1 MSPLE
6 IIKLVGFAT
15 GAALHLY
22 LAWLIWNR
30 RLGTQQKLTQHE
42 WSFVVI
48 GVCLGGWFLGNLLTT
63 LHALLFGFS
72 RLTGWL
78 RVWDTITTISVSM
91 VPSAILFAHIAF
103 WSYLNDHRTLTPR
116 QVRLAGLACYG
127 LMIFIPYPIYRIATG
142 PYKPFFEKL
151 NWLLIPYSVW
161 YLLALSASAIIA
173 WSMKDKLAAESVR
186 ERRFFKQLAVLLL
199 ITGIFEFVVVGVRR
213 SGPSDT
219 FWVAYLL
226 LSLLPAF
233 FISYYVYRYKLVE
246 VIIKGSLVYASFA
259 VVFIGFYTYVIRR
272 IDSFLAESFK
282 LERPGV
288 IEAILILGMFALAGP
303 LMRVLDRIV
312 QRLFTQEIGLYRD
325 VVRQVTVGA
334 AGFGELDSLI
344 RYVEATIRRGLD
356 LKNVRIIPV
365 ERIEPDSPERN
376 LADRMVDQQIDMIE
390 SDEDLS
396 RLQATA
402 AYALSREG
410 ALIGLMLIA
419 ADQRTLTSEKGEV
432 LKVLAG
438 QVAIEIESCR
448 LVEEKVQLERE
459 LASRERLATLGQMA
473 ATVAHEVKNPLSSIK
488 SIAQVMR
495 EEESLSEYDRDLE
508 LIVSEVDRLNRTVSQ
523 LLAFSRPG
531 VADSRPAELSD
542 LLNSIVDLF
551 SKEARERG
559 VVLAVD
565 SNYDTLLNGTQAA
578 ALREALGNLVLNAV
592 QASERGDKVTILTEV
607 HNAPV
612 VTDSTDDHNSIDRAN
627 DFAQLVISVTD
638 TGLGISEAEHSRI
651 FEPFYT
657 TKSRGTGL
665 GLAIVQRRVS
675 DIGGSIEL
683 TSPVAEGHGTRFS
696 LTLPVVRSEKA
707 EKSGV
712 LK

>member
-42 WSFVVI
+42 WSFIVI

-103 WSYLNDHRTLTPR
+103 WSYLDDHRTLTPR

-127 LMIFIPYPIYRIATG
+127 LMIFMPYPIYRIATG

-151 NWLLIPYSVW
+151 KWLLIPYSIW
-161 YLLALSASAIIA
+161 YLLALSASAVIA
-173 WSMKDKLAAESVR
+173 WSMKDKLAAESAR

-199 ITGIFEFVVVGVRR
+199 ITGVFEFVVVGVRR

-259 VVFIGFYTYVIRR
+259 VVFIAFYTYVVRR
-272 IDSFLAESFK
+272 IDSFMAESFK

-344 RYVEATIRRGLD
+344 RYVEGTIRRGLD
-356 LKNVRIIPV
+356 LKSVRIIPA
-365 ERIEPDSPERN
+365 EQIASDSPERR
-376 LADRMVDQQIDMIE
+376 LADRMVEQKIDMIE

-396 RLQATA
+396 RIQATA
-402 AYALSREG
+402 AYALSREDE
-410 ALIGLMLIA
+410 LIGLMLIA

-438 QVAIEIESCR
+438 QIAIEIESCR
-448 LVEEKVQLERE
+448 LVEDKVQLERE

-508 LIVSEVDRLNRTVSQ
+508 LIVSEVDRLSRTVSQ

-542 LLNSIVDLF
+542 LINSIVDLF

-559 VVLAVD
+559 VLLAVD
-565 SNYDTLLNGTQAA
+565 SSYDITLNGAQSA

-592 QASERGDKVTILTEV
+592 QASEQGDKVTILAEIENSQT
-607 HNAPV
+607 A
-612 VTDSTDDHNSIDRAN
+612 TDSSDKNESVESLN
-627 DFAQLVISVTD
+627 DSARLVISITD
-638 TGLGISEAEHSRI
+638 TGPGISEAERSRI

-675 DIGGSIEL
+675 DIGGDIEL
-683 TSPVAEGHGTRFS
+683 TSPVAEGHGTRFK
-696 LTLPVVRSEKA
+696 LTLPVVRSEKVA
-707 EKSGV
+707 SR
-712 LK
+712 LS

>member
-30 RLGTQQKLTQHE
+30 RLGTQQKLTTHE
-42 WSFVVI
+42 WSFIII

-63 LHALLFGFS
+63 LHGLLFGFN

-78 RVWDTITTISVSM
+78 RVWDATTMISVAM
-91 VPSAILFAHIAF
+91 VPSAILFSHIAL
-103 WSYLNDHRTLTPR
+103 WNYLDDHRTLTPR
-116 QVRLAGLACYG
+116 RVRLVGLACYG
-127 LMIFIPYPIYRIATG
+127 PMIFLPYAIYLIAIG
-142 PYKPFFEKL
+142 PYKPFFENLKP
-151 NWLLIPYSVW
+151 LLIPYSIW
-161 YLLALSASAIIA
+161 YVIALSASAVIA
-173 WSMKDKLAAESVR
+173 WAMKDKLSPESVR

-213 SGPSDT
+213 SGPSDAL
-219 FWVAYLL
+219 WVAYLL

-246 VIIKGSLVYASFA
+246 VIIKGSLVYAAFA
-259 VVFIGFYTYVIRR
+259 LVFIAFYTYVVRNL
-272 IDSFLAESFK
+272 DSFLAERIE
-282 LERPGV
+282 LQRPGV
-288 IEAILILGMFALAGP
+288 IEAILILGMFVLAGP

-325 VVRQVTVGA
+325 VVRQVTAGA

-344 RYVEATIRRGLD
+344 RYAEETIRRRLD
-356 LKNVRIIPV
+356 LTQVKIIPI
-365 ERIEPDSPERN
+365 ERVQPDSPERT
-376 LADRMVDQQIDMIE
+376 LANRLIEQQIDMIE
-390 SDEDLS
+390 SDEDTA
-396 RLQATA
+396 RAGATA
-402 AYALSREG
+402 VYALSRESK
-410 ALIGLMLIA
+410 LIGLMLIA
-419 ADQRTLTSEKGEV
+419 ADPRSLTSEKGEV
-432 LKVLAG
+432 LSVLAG

-448 LVEEKVQLERE
+448 LVEEKVRLERE

-495 EEESLSEYDRDLE
+495 EEENLSEYDRDLE
-508 LIVSEVDRLNRTVSQ
+508 LIISETDRLSRTVSQ

-531 VADSRPAELSD
+531 VADSRPAALSD
-542 LLNSIVDLF
+542 MLNSIVDLF

-559 VVLAVD
+559 VSLSIE
-565 SNYDTLLNGTQAA
+565 SNFDINLNGTQTA

-592 QASERGDKVTILTEV
+592 QASERDGS
-607 HNAPV
+607 V
-612 VTDSTDDHNSIDRAN
+612 VIRTQTQNGSSPIDSIPRSVESEN
-627 DFAQLVISVTD
+627 DSVRFVVSVTD
-638 TGLGISEAEHSRI
+638 TGPGISEEEQGRI

-665 GLAIVQRRVS
+665 GLAIVQRRALE
-675 DIGGSIEL
+675 IGGSIEL
-683 TSPVAEGHGTRFS
+683 VSPVADDHGTCFKLILP
-696 LTLPVVRSEKA
+696 LTRSEKVMSPA
-707 EKSGV
+707 S
-712 LK
+712 